1 MNTGR
6 EIETKRLKLL
16 PGVNKRDSKPFLKML
31 REDGDFQG
39 YCGAKF
45 SEKNLS
51 KFATYFERAGQEE
64 CIYSI
69 FPKDSMEKFIGYV
82 GFHRELNGDYEIEFY
97 IAKNYRRK
105 GYCEE
110 ACKAVIKQ
118 IFGEGLSV
126 DHNQITVDRLYA
138 RLLST
143 SESASDIQKEE
154 LFQITKSDIQMLGEG
169 EKKERESGTARK
181 ELDEMV
187 GLASVKTVI
196 HKAIAKHKINKL
208 CMEKGLQRD
217 KASLHMVFTGNPGTA
232 KTTVARLF
240 AEIMKDEK
248 ILSTGV
254 FVEAGR
260 ADLVGEHVGATAPLV
275 KKKFKEAQGGVLFID
290 EAYSLCDGYDNG
302 FGDEAINT
310 IVQEMENHRDNVIV
324 IFAGYPEPMKAF
336 LDRNP
341 GMRSRIAFSV
351 EFDDYTVEELC
362 EITKLMLSRKQ
373 MTITE
378 AGMKKLK
385 KNFESVKESRDYG
398 NGRFARK
405 MLEEAE
411 MNLAERI
418 CQMDETKI
426 ETEVLTTI
434 EESDIPEI
442 PTEMKRKIKKI
453 GFAC

>member
-16 PGVNKRDSKPFLKML
+16 LGVNKRDSKPFLKML

-217 KASLHMVFTGNPGTA
+217 NASLHMVFTGNPGTA

-254 FVEAGR
+254 FVEAER

-275 KKKFKEAQGGVLFID
+275 KKKFKEA
-290 EAYSLCDGYDNG
+290 
-302 FGDEAINT
+302 
-310 IVQEMENHRDNVIV
+310 
-324 IFAGYPEPMKAF
+324 
-336 LDRNP
+336 
-341 GMRSRIAFSV
+341 
-351 EFDDYTVEELC
+351 
-362 EITKLMLSRKQ
+362 
-373 MTITE
+373 
-378 AGMKKLK
+378 
-385 KNFESVKESRDYG
+385 
-398 NGRFARK
+398 
-405 MLEEAE
+405 
-411 MNLAERI
+411 
-418 CQMDETKI
+418 
-426 ETEVLTTI
+426 
-434 EESDIPEI
+434 
-442 PTEMKRKIKKI
+442 
-453 GFAC
+453 